1 MTSQLHIKIALA
13 LALTTSFQAFA
24 EQPPAP
30 AANAAPVAATET
42 QGTEKFNPSTV
53 VAEFS
58 DGSKILLS
66 QVLENKSKLP
76 AQYKNV
82 PMEKIY
88 EILLNRLVDLKLV
101 LDAAIKAGI
110 DKDAEVLKRIAD
122 AQEAIMQKAYLD
134 KEIAKLITDAI
145 LQEKYQEILKMLP
158 KGEMEIRLS
167 HILVKTKEEA
177 AAVLK
182 DIKNGKKFEDIV
194 KEKSIDTQTKENAGD
209 LGFVRKGDL
218 PKETSDIVFKAA
230 KGSIVNEVISVGDL
244 GFSVFRVDDKR
255 AVEPPKFED
264 VKEDITKAIAPEY
277 AVKVI
282 EALRKEF
289 NVKKFGLD
297 GKPLVEK
304 TPEEKKAEAEKE
316 KAGVKDDKPGVDITK
331 LDDKMV
337 VAELPNNQ
345 KITLGEIK
353 ESVKSL
359 PAQLREAPIEKIYE
373 ALLNRKV
380 DMQLLSMV
388 VRKEGID
395 KDPTVLKKLDEAR
408 DALIQKAYLD
418 GEVAKLITPEMLKG
432 KYQEF
437 LNMLPKDEMEVRL
450 RHILVKTKREADE
463 IMKSLKSGAKFDDL
477 VKSKSADEQTKENG
491 GELGYVRKSELPKE
505 FSELVF
511 KAAKATLLPEPI
523 NLGELGY
530 SIVRVE
536 DKRAVTPPSLE
547 EVKVELLKIISA
559 EQAVKV
565 LEKLRKDAT
574 VKKFDMEG
582 KPLVEK
588 TPEEKK
594 VEETGKKLDAQGNS
608 LAGKTFEDKKAETI
622 NAQSSKAAAAA

>member
-1 MTSQLHIKIALA
+1 MTCKLNIKIALA

-24 EQPPAP
+24 DQPQTPAT
-30 AANAAPVAATET
+30 AEVAAVSADT
-42 QGTEKFNPSTV
+42 QGIEKFNQSTV

-58 DGSKILLS
+58 DGSKILLG
-66 QVLENKSKLP
+66 QVLENRSRLP

-82 PMEKIY
+82 PIEKIY
-88 EILLNRLVDLKLV
+88 EVLLNRLVDLKLV
-101 LDAAIKAGI
+101 LDAAVKLGL
-110 DKDAEVLKRIAD
+110 DKDPEILKRITD
-122 AQEAIMQKAYLD
+122 AQEAIMQKSYLD

-145 LQEKYQEILKMLP
+145 LQEKYNEVLKMLP

-177 AAVLK
+177 LTVLK
-182 DIKNGKKFEDIV
+182 DIKSGKKFEDLV
-194 KEKSIDTQTKENAGD
+194 KEKSIDTQTKENGGD

-218 PKETSDIVFKAA
+218 PKATSEIVFKAA
-230 KGSIVNEVISVGDL
+230 KGSIVNDVMSVGEL
-244 GFSVFRVDDKR
+244 GFSIFRVDDKR
-255 AVEPPKFED
+255 AVEPPKFEE

-282 EALRKEF
+282 EALRKEY
-289 NVKKFGLD
+289 NIKKFGLD
-297 GKPLVEK
+297 GKPLPEK
-304 TPEEKKAEAEKE
+304 TAEEKKAEAEKE
-316 KAGVKDDKPGVDITK
+316 KEGAKDEKSGIDITK

-337 VAELPNNQ
+337 VAELPNDQ

-353 ESVKSL
+353 ESMKSL
-359 PAQLREAPIEKIYE
+359 PPQLREAPIEKIYE
-373 ALLNRKV
+373 ALLNRKI
-380 DMQLLSMV
+380 DMQLLSLI

-395 KDPTVLKKLDEAR
+395 KDPTVLKKLDDAR

-418 GEVAKLITPEMLKG
+418 GEVAKLITPEILKS

-463 IMKSLKSGAKFDDL
+463 VLKSLKSGIKFDDL
-477 VKSKSADEQTKENG
+477 VKSKSIDEQTKETN

-505 FSELVF
+505 FGDLVF

-523 NLGELGY
+523 NLGEMGY

-536 DKRAVTPPSLE
+536 DKRVVQPPQLE
-547 EVKVELLKIISA
+547 EVKVELIKIISA

-565 LEKLRKDAT
+565 LEKLRKEAS
-574 VKKFDMEG
+574 VKKFDAEG
-582 KPLVEK
+582 KVLIEK
-588 TPEEKK
+588 TLEER
-594 VEETGKKLDAQGNS
+594 
-608 LAGKTFEDKKAETI
+608 KAE
-622 NAQSSKAAAAA
+622 ALKEQSSKAAAAA

>member
-1 MTSQLHIKIALA
+1 MTCKLNIKIALA

-24 EQPPAP
+24 DQPQTPAT
-30 AANAAPVAATET
+30 AEVAAVSADT
-42 QGTEKFNPSTV
+42 QGIEKFNQSTV

-58 DGSKILLS
+58 DGSKILLG
-66 QVLENKSKLP
+66 QVLENRSRLP

-82 PMEKIY
+82 PIEKIY
-88 EILLNRLVDLKLV
+88 EVLLNRLVDLKLV
-101 LDAAIKAGI
+101 LDAAVKLGL
-110 DKDAEVLKRIAD
+110 DKDPEILKRITD
-122 AQEAIMQKAYLD
+122 AQEAIMQKSYLD

-145 LQEKYQEILKMLP
+145 LQEKYNEVLKMLP

-177 AAVLK
+177 LTVLK
-182 DIKNGKKFEDIV
+182 DIKSGKKFEDLV
-194 KEKSIDTQTKENAGD
+194 KEKSIDTQTKENGGD

-218 PKETSDIVFKAA
+218 PKATSEIVFKAA
-230 KGSIVNEVISVGDL
+230 KGSIVNDVISVGEL
-244 GFSVFRVDDKR
+244 GFSIFRVDDKR
-255 AVEPPKFED
+255 AVEPPKFEE

-282 EALRKEF
+282 EALRKEY
-289 NVKKFGLD
+289 NIKKFGLD
-297 GKPLVEK
+297 GKPLPEK
-304 TPEEKKAEAEKE
+304 TAEEKKAEAEKE
-316 KAGVKDDKPGVDITK
+316 KEGAKDEKSGIDITK

-337 VAELPNNQ
+337 VAELPNDQ

-353 ESVKSL
+353 ESMKSL
-359 PAQLREAPIEKIYE
+359 PPQLREAPIEKIYE
-373 ALLNRKV
+373 ALLNRKI
-380 DMQLLSMV
+380 DMQLLSLI

-395 KDPTVLKKLDEAR
+395 KDPTVLKKLDDAR

-418 GEVAKLITPEMLKG
+418 GEVAKLITPEILKS

-463 IMKSLKSGAKFDDL
+463 VLKSLKSGIKFDDL
-477 VKSKSADEQTKENG
+477 VKSKSIDEQTKETN

-505 FSELVF
+505 FGDLVF

-523 NLGELGY
+523 NLGEMGY

-536 DKRAVTPPSLE
+536 DKRVVQPPQLE
-547 EVKVELLKIISA
+547 EVKVELIKIISA

-565 LEKLRKDAT
+565 LEKLRKEAS
-574 VKKFDMEG
+574 VKKFDAEG
-582 KPLVEK
+582 KVLIEK
-588 TPEEKK
+588 TLEER
-594 VEETGKKLDAQGNS
+594 
-608 LAGKTFEDKKAETI
+608 KAE
-622 NAQSSKAAAAA
+622 ALKEQSSKAAAAA

>member
-1 MTSQLHIKIALA
+1 MTCKLNIKIALA

-24 EQPPAP
+24 DQPQTPAT
-30 AANAAPVAATET
+30 AEVAAVSADT
-42 QGTEKFNPSTV
+42 QGIEKFNQSTV

-58 DGSKILLS
+58 DGSKILLG
-66 QVLENKSKLP
+66 QVLENRSRLP

-82 PMEKIY
+82 PIEKIY
-88 EILLNRLVDLKLV
+88 EVLLNRLVDLKLV
-101 LDAAIKAGI
+101 LDAAVKLGL
-110 DKDAEVLKRIAD
+110 DKDPEILKRITD
-122 AQEAIMQKAYLD
+122 AQEAIMQKSYLD

-145 LQEKYQEILKMLP
+145 LQEKYNEVLKMLP

-177 AAVLK
+177 LTVLK
-182 DIKNGKKFEDIV
+182 DIKSGKKFEDLV
-194 KEKSIDTQTKENAGD
+194 KEKSIDTQTKENGGD

-218 PKETSDIVFKAA
+218 PKATSEIVFKAA
-230 KGSIVNEVISVGDL
+230 KGSIVNDVISVGEL
-244 GFSVFRVDDKR
+244 GFSIFRVDDKR
-255 AVEPPKFED
+255 AVEPPKFEE

-282 EALRKEF
+282 EALRKEY
-289 NVKKFGLD
+289 NIKKFGLD
-297 GKPLVEK
+297 GKPLPEK
-304 TPEEKKAEAEKE
+304 TAEQKKAEAEKE
-316 KAGVKDDKPGVDITK
+316 KEGAKDEKSGIDITK

-337 VAELPNNQ
+337 VAELPNDQ

-353 ESVKSL
+353 ESMKSL
-359 PAQLREAPIEKIYE
+359 PPQLREAPIEKIYE
-373 ALLNRKV
+373 ALLNRKI
-380 DMQLLSMV
+380 DMQLLSLI

-395 KDPTVLKKLDEAR
+395 KDPTVLKKLDDAR

-418 GEVAKLITPEMLKG
+418 GEVAKLITPEILKS

-463 IMKSLKSGAKFDDL
+463 VLKSLKSGIKFDDL
-477 VKSKSADEQTKENG
+477 VKSKSIDEQTKETN

-505 FSELVF
+505 FGDLVF

-523 NLGELGY
+523 NLGEMGY

-536 DKRAVTPPSLE
+536 DKRVVQPPQLE
-547 EVKVELLKIISA
+547 EVKVELIKIISA

-565 LEKLRKDAT
+565 LEKLRKEAS
-574 VKKFDMEG
+574 VKKFDAEG
-582 KPLVEK
+582 KVLIEK
-588 TPEEKK
+588 TLEER
-594 VEETGKKLDAQGNS
+594 
-608 LAGKTFEDKKAETI
+608 KAE
-622 NAQSSKAAAAA
+622 ALKEQSSKAAAAA

>member
-1 MTSQLHIKIALA
+1 MTCKLNIKIALA

-24 EQPPAP
+24 DQPQTPAT
-30 AANAAPVAATET
+30 AEVAAVSADT
-42 QGTEKFNPSTV
+42 QGIEKFNQSTV

-58 DGSKILLS
+58 DGSKILLG
-66 QVLENKSKLP
+66 QVLENRSRLP

-82 PMEKIY
+82 PIEKIY
-88 EILLNRLVDLKLV
+88 EVLLNRLVDLKLV
-101 LDAAIKAGI
+101 LDAAVKLGL
-110 DKDAEVLKRIAD
+110 DKDPEILKRITD
-122 AQEAIMQKAYLD
+122 AQEAIMQKSYLD

-145 LQEKYQEILKMLP
+145 LQEKYNEVLKMLP

-177 AAVLK
+177 LTVLK
-182 DIKNGKKFEDIV
+182 DIKSGKKFEDLV
-194 KEKSIDTQTKENAGD
+194 KEKSIDTQTKENGGD

-218 PKETSDIVFKAA
+218 PKATSEIVFKAA
-230 KGSIVNEVISVGDL
+230 KGSIVNDVMSVGEL
-244 GFSVFRVDDKR
+244 GFSIFRVDDKR
-255 AVEPPKFED
+255 AVEPPKFEE

-282 EALRKEF
+282 EALRKEY
-289 NVKKFGLD
+289 NIKKFGLD
-297 GKPLVEK
+297 GKPLPEK
-304 TPEEKKAEAEKE
+304 AAEQKKAEAEKE
-316 KAGVKDDKPGVDITK
+316 KEGAKDEKSGIDITK

-337 VAELPNNQ
+337 VAELPNDQ

-353 ESVKSL
+353 ESMKSL
-359 PAQLREAPIEKIYE
+359 PPQLREAPIEKIYE
-373 ALLNRKV
+373 ALLNRKI
-380 DMQLLSMV
+380 DMQLLSLI

-395 KDPTVLKKLDEAR
+395 KDPTVLKKLDDAR

-418 GEVAKLITPEMLKG
+418 GEVAKLITPEILKS

-463 IMKSLKSGAKFDDL
+463 VLKSLKSGIKFDDL
-477 VKSKSADEQTKENG
+477 VKSKSIDEQTKETN

-505 FSELVF
+505 FGDLVF

-523 NLGELGY
+523 NLGEMGY

-536 DKRAVTPPSLE
+536 DKRVVQPPQLE
-547 EVKVELLKIISA
+547 EVKVELIKIISA

-565 LEKLRKDAT
+565 LEKLRKEAS
-574 VKKFDMEG
+574 VKKFDAEG
-582 KPLVEK
+582 KVLIEK
-588 TPEEKK
+588 TLEER
-594 VEETGKKLDAQGNS
+594 
-608 LAGKTFEDKKAETI
+608 KAE
-622 NAQSSKAAAAA
+622 ALKEQSSKAAAAA

>member
-1 MTSQLHIKIALA
+1 MTCKLNIKIALA

-24 EQPPAP
+24 DQPQTPATTE
-30 AANAAPVAATET
+30 VAAVSADT
-42 QGTEKFNPSTV
+42 QGIEKFNQSTV

-58 DGSKILLS
+58 DGSKILLG
-66 QVLENKSKLP
+66 QVLENRSRLP

-82 PMEKIY
+82 PIEKIY
-88 EILLNRLVDLKLV
+88 EVLLNRLVDLKLV
-101 LDAAIKAGI
+101 LDAAVKLGL
-110 DKDAEVLKRIAD
+110 DKDPEILKRITD
-122 AQEAIMQKAYLD
+122 AQEAIMQKSYLD

-145 LQEKYQEILKMLP
+145 LQEKYNEVLKMLP

-177 AAVLK
+177 LTVLK
-182 DIKNGKKFEDIV
+182 DIKSGKKFEDLV
-194 KEKSIDTQTKENAGD
+194 KEKSIDTQTKENGGD

-218 PKETSDIVFKAA
+218 PKATSEIVFKAA
-230 KGSIVNEVISVGDL
+230 KGSIVNDVISVGEL
-244 GFSVFRVDDKR
+244 GFSIFRVDDKR
-255 AVEPPKFED
+255 AVEPPKFEE

-282 EALRKEF
+282 EALRKEY
-289 NVKKFGLD
+289 NIKKFGLD
-297 GKPLVEK
+297 GKPLPEK
-304 TPEEKKAEAEKE
+304 TAEEKKAEAEKE
-316 KAGVKDDKPGVDITK
+316 KEGAKDEKSGIDITK

-337 VAELPNNQ
+337 VAELPNDQ

-353 ESVKSL
+353 ESMKSL
-359 PAQLREAPIEKIYE
+359 PPQLREAPIEKIYE
-373 ALLNRKV
+373 ALLNRKI
-380 DMQLLSMV
+380 DMQLLSLI

-395 KDPTVLKKLDEAR
+395 KDPTVLKKLDDAR

-418 GEVAKLITPEMLKG
+418 GEVAKLITPEILKS

-463 IMKSLKSGAKFDDL
+463 VLKSLKSGIKFDDL
-477 VKSKSADEQTKENG
+477 VKSKSIDEQTKETN

-505 FSELVF
+505 FGDLVF

-523 NLGELGY
+523 NLGEMGY

-536 DKRAVTPPSLE
+536 DKRVVQPPQLE
-547 EVKVELLKIISA
+547 EVKVELIKIISA

-565 LEKLRKDAT
+565 LEKLRKEAS
-574 VKKFDMEG
+574 VKKFDAEG
-582 KPLVEK
+582 KVLIEK
-588 TPEEKK
+588 TLEER
-594 VEETGKKLDAQGNS
+594 
-608 LAGKTFEDKKAETI
+608 KAE
-622 NAQSSKAAAAA
+622 ALKEQSSKAAAAA

>member
-1 MTSQLHIKIALA
+1 MARKLHIKIALA

-24 EQPPAP
+24 AQPQAPTPDAAP
-30 AANAAPVAATET
+30 AVSAAPQE
-42 QGTEKFNPSTV
+42 TEKFNPSTV

-58 DGSKILLS
+58 DGSKILLG
-66 QVLENKSKLP
+66 QVLENRSKLP

-82 PMEKIY
+82 SIEKIY
-88 EILLNRLVDLKLV
+88 EVILNRLVDLKLV
-101 LDAAIKAGI
+101 LDAAVKAGL
-110 DKDAEVLKRIAD
+110 DKDPEILKRIKD

-145 LQEKYQEILKMLP
+145 LQEKYQEVLKMLP

-167 HILVKTKEEA
+167 HILVKTREEA

-194 KEKSIDTQTKENAGD
+194 KEKSIDAQTKENGGD

-218 PKETSDIVFKAA
+218 PKETSEIVFKAA
-230 KGSIVNEVISVGDL
+230 KGSIVNDVISVGDL
-244 GFSVFRVDDKR
+244 GFSIFRVDDKR
-255 AVEPPKFED
+255 AVEPPKFEE

-282 EALRKEF
+282 EALRKEY

-297 GKPLVEK
+297 GKPLPEK
-304 TPEEKKAEAEKE
+304 TPEAKKAEAEKE
-316 KAGVKDDKPGVDITK
+316 KEGTKDEKPGVDITK

-337 VAELPNNQ
+337 VAELPNDQ
-345 KITLGEIK
+345 KITFGEIK

-359 PAQLREAPIEKIYE
+359 PAQLREAPMEKIYE
-373 ALLNRKV
+373 ALLNRKI

-388 VRKEGID
+388 VRKDGID
-395 KDPTVLKKLDEAR
+395 KDPAVLKKLDEAR

-418 GEVAKLITPEMLKG
+418 GEVAKLITPEMLKS

-450 RHILVKTKREADE
+450 RHILVKTKKEADE
-463 IMKSLKSGAKFDDL
+463 VMKSLKSGTKFEDL
-477 VKSKSADEQTKENG
+477 VKSKSVDEQTKETN

-505 FSELVF
+505 FGELVF
-511 KAAKATLLPEPI
+511 KAAKATLLPEPV

-536 DKRAVTPPSLE
+536 DKRAVQAPSLE
-547 EVKVELLKIISA
+547 EVKAELIKIVSA

-565 LEKLRKDAT
+565 LERLRKET
-574 VKKFDMEG
+574 SVKKFDTEG
-582 KPLVEK
+582 KVLVEK

-594 VEETGKKLDAQGNS
+594 AEKESAES
-608 LAGKTFEDKKAETI
+608 KT
-622 NAQSSKAAAAA
+622 SKAAAAA

>member
-1 MTSQLHIKIALA
+1 MTCKLNIKIALA

-24 EQPPAP
+24 DQPQTPAT
-30 AANAAPVAATET
+30 AEVAAVSADT
-42 QGTEKFNPSTV
+42 QGIEKFNQSTV

-58 DGSKILLS
+58 DGSKILLG
-66 QVLENKSKLP
+66 QVLENRSRLP

-82 PMEKIY
+82 PIEKIY
-88 EILLNRLVDLKLV
+88 EVLLNRLVDLKLV
-101 LDAAIKAGI
+101 LDAAVKLGL
-110 DKDAEVLKRIAD
+110 DKDPEILKRITD
-122 AQEAIMQKAYLD
+122 AQEAIMQKSYLD

-145 LQEKYQEILKMLP
+145 LQEKYNEVLKMLP

-177 AAVLK
+177 LTVLK
-182 DIKNGKKFEDIV
+182 DIKSGKKFEDLV
-194 KEKSIDTQTKENAGD
+194 KEKSIDTQTKENGGD

-218 PKETSDIVFKAA
+218 PKATSEIVFKAA
-230 KGSIVNEVISVGDL
+230 KGSIVNDVISVGEL
-244 GFSVFRVDDKR
+244 GFSIFRVDDKR
-255 AVEPPKFED
+255 AVEPPKFEE

-282 EALRKEF
+282 EALRKEY
-289 NVKKFGLD
+289 NIKKFGLD
-297 GKPLVEK
+297 GKPLPEK
-304 TPEEKKAEAEKE
+304 TAEEKKAEAEKE
-316 KAGVKDDKPGVDITK
+316 KEGAKDEKSGIDITK

-337 VAELPNNQ
+337 VAELPNDQ

-353 ESVKSL
+353 ESMKSL
-359 PAQLREAPIEKIYE
+359 PPQLREAPIEKIYE
-373 ALLNRKV
+373 ALLNRKI
-380 DMQLLSMV
+380 DMQLLSLI

-395 KDPTVLKKLDEAR
+395 KDPTVLKKLDDAR

-418 GEVAKLITPEMLKG
+418 GEVAKLITPEILKS

-463 IMKSLKSGAKFDDL
+463 VLKTLKSGIKFDDL
-477 VKSKSADEQTKENG
+477 VKSKSIDEQTKETN

-505 FSELVF
+505 FGDLVF

-523 NLGELGY
+523 NLGEMGY

-536 DKRAVTPPSLE
+536 DKRVVQPPQLE
-547 EVKVELLKIISA
+547 EVKVELIKIISA

-565 LEKLRKDAT
+565 LEKLRKEAS
-574 VKKFDMEG
+574 VKKFDAEG
-582 KPLVEK
+582 KVLIEK
-588 TPEEKK
+588 TLEER
-594 VEETGKKLDAQGNS
+594 
-608 LAGKTFEDKKAETI
+608 KAE
-622 NAQSSKAAAAA
+622 ALKEQSSKAAAAA

>member
-1 MTSQLHIKIALA
+1 MTCKLNIKIALA

-24 EQPPAP
+24 DQPQTPATSAVP
-30 AANAAPVAATET
+30 AVSADT
-42 QGTEKFNPSTV
+42 QGIEKFNQSTV

-58 DGSKILLS
+58 DGSKILLG
-66 QVLENKSKLP
+66 QVLENRSRLP
-76 AQYKNV
+76 VQYKNV
-82 PMEKIY
+82 PIEKIY
-88 EILLNRLVDLKLV
+88 EVLLNRLVDLKLV
-101 LDAAIKAGI
+101 LDAAIKLGL
-110 DKDAEVLKRIAD
+110 DKDPEILKRITD
-122 AQEAIMQKAYLD
+122 AQEAIMQKSYLD

-145 LQEKYQEILKMLP
+145 LQEKYNEVLKMLP

-177 AAVLK
+177 LAVLK
-182 DIKNGKKFEDIV
+182 DIKSGKKFEDLV
-194 KEKSIDTQTKENAGD
+194 KEKSIDTQTKENGGD

-218 PKETSDIVFKAA
+218 PKATSEIVFKAA
-230 KGSIVNEVISVGDL
+230 KGSIVNDVISVGEL
-244 GFSVFRVDDKR
+244 GFSIFRVDDKR
-255 AVEPPKFED
+255 AVEPPKFEE

-282 EALRKEF
+282 EALRKEY

-297 GKPLVEK
+297 GKPLPEK
-304 TPEEKKAEAEKE
+304 TAEEKKAEVEAEKE
-316 KAGVKDDKPGVDITK
+316 GAKDEKSGIDITK
-331 LDDKMV
+331 LDDKIV
-337 VAELPNNQ
+337 VAELPNDQ

-359 PAQLREAPIEKIYE
+359 PPQLREAPIEKIYE
-373 ALLNRKV
+373 ALLNRKI
-380 DMQLLSMV
+380 DMQLLSLI

-395 KDPTVLKKLDEAR
+395 KDPTVLKKLDDAR

-418 GEVAKLITPEMLKG
+418 GEVAKLITPEILKS

-463 IMKSLKSGAKFDDL
+463 VLKSLKSGTKFDDL
-477 VKSKSADEQTKENG
+477 VKSKSIDEQTKETN

-505 FSELVF
+505 FGDLVF

-523 NLGELGY
+523 NLGEMGY

-536 DKRAVTPPSLE
+536 DKRAVQPPQLE
-547 EVKVELLKIISA
+547 EVKVELIKIISA

-565 LEKLRKDAT
+565 LEKLRKEAS
-574 VKKFDMEG
+574 VKKFDAEG
-582 KPLVEK
+582 KVLIEK
-588 TPEEKK
+588 TIEER
-594 VEETGKKLDAQGNS
+594 
-608 LAGKTFEDKKAETI
+608 KAE
-622 NAQSSKAAAAA
+622 AVKEQSSKAAAAA

>member
-1 MTSQLHIKIALA
+1 MTCKLNIKIALA

-24 EQPPAP
+24 DQPQTPAT
-30 AANAAPVAATET
+30 AEVAAVSADT
-42 QGTEKFNPSTV
+42 QGIEKFNQSTV

-58 DGSKILLS
+58 DGSKILLG
-66 QVLENKSKLP
+66 QVLENRSRLP

-82 PMEKIY
+82 PIEKIY
-88 EILLNRLVDLKLV
+88 EVLLNRLVDLKLV
-101 LDAAIKAGI
+101 LDAAVKLGL
-110 DKDAEVLKRIAD
+110 DKDPEILKRITD
-122 AQEAIMQKAYLD
+122 AQEAIMQKSYLD

-145 LQEKYQEILKMLP
+145 LQEKYNEVLKMLP

-177 AAVLK
+177 LTVLK
-182 DIKNGKKFEDIV
+182 DIKSGKKFEDLV
-194 KEKSIDTQTKENAGD
+194 KEKSIDTQTKENGGD

-218 PKETSDIVFKAA
+218 PKATSEIVFKAA
-230 KGSIVNEVISVGDL
+230 KGSIVNDVISVGEL
-244 GFSVFRVDDKR
+244 GFSIFRVDDKR
-255 AVEPPKFED
+255 AVEPPKFEE

-282 EALRKEF
+282 EALRKEY
-289 NVKKFGLD
+289 NIKKFGLD
-297 GKPLVEK
+297 GKPLPEK
-304 TPEEKKAEAEKE
+304 AAEQKKAEAEKE
-316 KAGVKDDKPGVDITK
+316 KEGAKDEKSGIDITK

-337 VAELPNNQ
+337 VAELPNDQ

-353 ESVKSL
+353 ESMKSL
-359 PAQLREAPIEKIYE
+359 PPQLREAPIEKIYE
-373 ALLNRKV
+373 ALLNRKI
-380 DMQLLSMV
+380 DMQLLSLI

-395 KDPTVLKKLDEAR
+395 KDPTVLKKLDDAR

-418 GEVAKLITPEMLKG
+418 GEVAKLITPEILKS

-463 IMKSLKSGAKFDDL
+463 VLKSLKSGIKFDDL
-477 VKSKSADEQTKENG
+477 VKSKSIDEQTKETN

-505 FSELVF
+505 FGDLVF

-523 NLGELGY
+523 NLGEMGY

-536 DKRAVTPPSLE
+536 DKRVVQPPQLE
-547 EVKVELLKIISA
+547 EVKVELIKIISA

-565 LEKLRKDAT
+565 LEKLRKEAS
-574 VKKFDMEG
+574 VKKFDAEG
-582 KPLVEK
+582 KVLIEK
-588 TPEEKK
+588 TLEER
-594 VEETGKKLDAQGNS
+594 
-608 LAGKTFEDKKAETI
+608 KAE
-622 NAQSSKAAAAA
+622 ALKEQSSKAAAAA